1 MSKKK
6 RQTSPLE
13 KCPDSFTLHWIVFFA
28 GAQDMGVSP
37 KTYLQLLTVERTAGI
52 LGVSA
57 ATVRNWVRCGRIVP
71 AARRPVMLSRVD
83 VLALKKD
90 IRNHVV
96 DKLRKCAN
104 KSNSRSFHTPHHS
117 DFPAGIAKLRKA
129 IRGKRCGVAAIL
141 FAAVSDQLCKRGELL
156 TEEPG
161 VFLPEDTVWNRDC
174 VREEMLKWYAE
185 LAPSE
190 VNEVYPLVAEVLDG
204 MISDSLCGNLYQAL
218 SRDGTKYS
226 KGSYYT
232 PEDLIC
238 DSLKIAAGMNVRHFL
253 DPCCGTGN
261 YLCAAADILNLQP
274 EGLFGVDIDET
285 ALHVARINLM
295 LKFPRLEF
303 TPHLYCA
310 DALSEFATGARN
322 CRTNRFLG
330 FFDFIA
336 TNPPWGTAKKSS
348 YSRGVLKEIR
358 SGETFSLFIVKALS
372 LLKEG
377 GTLSVILPE
386 SVLNIRSH
394 ADIRRILAERHTLRR
409 IKLLG
414 RKFSGVFTNSVR
426 LDVVKSVPAADAV
439 FAVESD
445 DETRQ
450 VSCADVL
457 SRRDCAYHVNVTE
470 RDSGLLK
477 RIFSLPHLTLKGH
490 ARWALGIV
498 TGDNRR
504 YVSESPQA
512 GYEEVFKGG
521 DVNPFFF
528 SEPHW
533 FIKVPFDSYQQVAPL
548 HLYAAPEKLVY
559 RFISSRLIFAY
570 DDRRRW
576 ILNSANILIPE
587 LPSYPVTLVLA
598 FLNSTVFQYIFMKKY
613 ATHKVLRGD
622 LEELPF
628 PLLPAG
634 KIAEL
639 AQMAESVVKNGQA
652 FAGLN
657 LEICHLFHLN
667 ANDLKYICHELE
679 KGNARRQ

>member
-1 MSKKK
+1 
-6 RQTSPLE
+6 
-13 KCPDSFTLHWIVFFA
+13 
-28 GAQDMGVSP
+28 MGVST
-37 KTYLQLLTVERTAGI
+37 KTYLRLLTVERTAGI

-57 ATVRNWVRCGRIVP
+57 ATVRNWVRCGRITP

-104 KSNSRSFHTPHHS
+104 KSNSRSFHSPHHS
-117 DFPAGIAKLRKA
+117 DFPAGLAKLRKA
-129 IRGKRCGVAAIL
+129 IREKRCGVAAIL
-141 FAAVSDQLCKRGELL
+141 FAAALDQLCKRGELL

-174 VREEMLKWYAE
+174 VREEMLKWHEE

-190 VNEVYPLVAEVLDG
+190 VNGIYPLVTEVLDG
-204 MISDSLCGNLYQAL
+204 MISDFLCGNLYQAL

-232 PEDLIC
+232 PEDLIR
-238 DSLKIAAGMNVRHFL
+238 DSLKIVEGMGVRHFL

-261 YLCAAADILNLQP
+261 YLCAAADILGLPP

-285 ALHVARINLM
+285 ALHIARISLM
-295 LKFPRLEF
+295 LKFPLLEF

-348 YSRGVLKEIR
+348 YSRGALKEIR

-386 SVLNIRSH
+386 SVLNIRAH
-394 ADIRRILAERHTLRR
+394 ADIRRILTERHTLRR

-426 LDVVKSVPAADAV
+426 LDVVKAVPPPDAV

-445 DETRQ
+445 AETRQ
-450 VSCADVL
+450 VPCSEAL
-457 SRRDCAYHVNVTE
+457 ARKDCAYHVNMTE

-477 RIFSLPHLTLKGH
+477 RIFALPHMTLKGH

-504 YVSESPQA
+504 YVSESPQE
-512 GYEEVFKGG
+512 GYEEVFKGC
-521 DVNPFFF
+521 DINPFFF
-528 SEPHW
+528 SEPHL
-533 FIKVPFDSYQQVAPL
+533 FIKVPFDHFQQVAPL
-548 HLYAAPEKLVY
+548 HIYTAPEKLVY

-587 LPSYPVTLVLA
+587 LPPYSMTLVLA
-598 FLNSTVFQYIFMKKY
+598 FLNSSVFQYLFMKKY
-613 ATHKVLRGD
+613 ATHKVLRSD

-628 PLLPAG
+628 PLLSAG
-634 KIAEL
+634 KAAEL
-639 AQMAESVVKNGQA
+639 AQMADAVVKHGRS
-652 FAGLN
+652 FGGLDGA
-657 LEICHLFHLN
+657 ICDLFRLTPEDI
-667 ANDLKYICHELE
+667 AYIRAETG
-679 KGNARRQ
+679 KKD